1 MRPKKPRTILYR
13 RKREGRTNY
22 TRRLKLLLSR
32 KPRLVVRLTNQRVIA
47 QLVQFTPKGDQVLVG
62 ADSFAL
68 KKLGWTY
75 SCKNIPA
82 MYLTG
87 LLLAKKAIEKG
98 HKLAILDV
106 GLRNPK
112 PRGKT
117 YSFLK
122 GVIDGGL
129 TIPHGEEKIFPIEER
144 LTGKHIHLKSGS
156 QPEDI
161 TKLFETLKQKVS
173 A

>member
-1 MRPKKPRTILYR
+1 MKSKKPRTILYR

-32 KPRLVVRLTNQRVIA
+32 KPRLVIRITNQRVIA
-47 QLVQFTPKGDQVLVG
+47 QLVQFSPKGDKILVG

-68 KKLGWTY
+68 KKLGWKH

-87 LLLAKKAIEKG
+87 LLLAKKAMEKG
-98 HKLAILDV
+98 HKEAILDV
-106 GLRNPK
+106 GLQNPK

-122 GVIDGGL
+122 GVVDGGL
-129 TIPHGEEKIFPIEER
+129 TIPHDKEKIFPLQER
-144 LTGKHIHLKSGS
+144 LEGKHIHLKSGS

-161 TKLFETLKQKVS
+161 TTAFNTLKQKMS